1 MMSTPKL
8 GLKSDSKGQAAVEA
22 LLVLMV
28 LALVIFGGIE
38 LSRGVAMRQALDSS
52 AGAAVRA
59 LSLDPTQWS
68 YAKNLIQEGTN
79 QNVMGT
85 VEATTIQVFD
95 AAGTPRSSAWLSG
108 SPFTTAFG
116 SRFVQHS
123 IPVNALNTSLRRNML
138 TQAVLTDGC
147 GVFRM
152 ALVLKQ
158 DCLT

>member
-1 MMSTPKL
+1 
-8 GLKSDSKGQAAVEA
+8 
-22 LLVLMV
+22 MV

-68 YAKNLIQEGTN
+68 HAKNLIQEGTN

-108 SPFTTAFG
+108 SPFGTTFILEASAPFQADIPFL
-116 SRFVQHS
+116 SEPIMTIRVQHWG
-123 IPVNALNTSLRRNML
+123 IVERYP
-138 TQAVLTDGC
+138 
-147 GVFRM
+147 
-152 ALVLKQ
+152 
-158 DCLT
+158 

>member
-38 LSRGVAMRQALDSS
+38 LSRGVAIRQALDSS
-52 AGAAVRA
+52 ASAAVRA
-59 LSLDPTQWS
+59 LSLDPSQWS
-68 YAKNLIQEGTN
+68 YARNLIQEGTN

-108 SPFTTAFG
+108 SPFGTTFILEASAPFQADIPFL
-116 SRFVQHS
+116 SEPIMTIRVQHWG
-123 IPVNALNTSLRRNML
+123 IVERYP
-138 TQAVLTDGC
+138 
-147 GVFRM
+147 
-152 ALVLKQ
+152 
-158 DCLT
+158 

>member
-1 MMSTPKL
+1 L

-108 SPFTTAFG
+108 SPFGTTFILEASAPFQADIPFL
-116 SRFVQHS
+116 SEPIMTIRVQHWGIVERYPS
-123 IPVNALNTSLRRNML
+123 ITP
-138 TQAVLTDGC
+138 
-147 GVFRM
+147 
-152 ALVLKQ
+152 
-158 DCLT
+158 

>member
-79 QNVMGT
+79 QNVIGT

-108 SPFTTAFG
+108 SPFGTTFILEASAPFQADIPFL
-116 SRFVQHS
+116 SEPIMTIRVQHWGIVERYPS
-123 IPVNALNTSLRRNML
+123 ITP
-138 TQAVLTDGC
+138 
-147 GVFRM
+147 
-152 ALVLKQ
+152 
-158 DCLT
+158 

>member
-38 LSRGVAMRQALDSS
+38 LSRGVAMRAALDSS

-59 LSLDPTQWS
+59 LSLDPSQWN

-79 QNVMGT
+79 QNVMST

-108 SPFTTAFG
+108 SPFGTTFILEASAPFQADIPFL
-116 SRFVQHS
+116 SEPIMTIRVQHWGIVERYPS
-123 IPVNALNTSLRRNML
+123 ITP
-138 TQAVLTDGC
+138 
-147 GVFRM
+147 
-152 ALVLKQ
+152 
-158 DCLT
+158 

>member
-1 MMSTPKL
+1 M
-8 GLKSDSKGQAAVEA
+8 GQAAVEA

-108 SPFTTAFG
+108 SPFGTTFILEASAPFQADIPFL
-116 SRFVQHS
+116 SEPIMTIRVQHWG
-123 IPVNALNTSLRRNML
+123 IVERYP
-138 TQAVLTDGC
+138 
-147 GVFRM
+147 
-152 ALVLKQ
+152 
-158 DCLT
+158 

>member
-1 MMSTPKL
+1 MSTPKL

-108 SPFTTAFG
+108 SPFGTTFILEASAPFQADIPFL
-116 SRFVQHS
+116 SEPIMTIRVQHWGIVERYPS
-123 IPVNALNTSLRRNML
+123 ITP
-138 TQAVLTDGC
+138 
-147 GVFRM
+147 
-152 ALVLKQ
+152 
-158 DCLT
+158 

>member
-8 GLKSDSKGQAAVEA
+8 GLKSDFKGQAAVEA

-38 LSRGVAMRQALDSS
+38 LSRGVAIRQALDSS

-68 YAKNLIQEGTN
+68 YAKNLIKEGTN

-108 SPFTTAFG
+108 SPFGTTFILEASAPFQADIPFL
-116 SRFVQHS
+116 SEPIMTIRVQHWG
-123 IPVNALNTSLRRNML
+123 IVERYP
-138 TQAVLTDGC
+138 
-147 GVFRM
+147 
-152 ALVLKQ
+152 
-158 DCLT
+158 

>member
-1 MMSTPKL
+1 MSTPKL

-38 LSRGVAMRQALDSS
+38 LSRGVAIRQALDSS

-59 LSLDPTQWS
+59 LSLDPSQWS

-108 SPFTTAFG
+108 SPFGTTFILEASAPFQADIPFL
-116 SRFVQHS
+116 SEPIMTIRVQHWGIVERYPS
-123 IPVNALNTSLRRNML
+123 ITP
-138 TQAVLTDGC
+138 
-147 GVFRM
+147 
-152 ALVLKQ
+152 
-158 DCLT
+158 

>member
-38 LSRGVAMRQALDSS
+38 LSRGVAIRQALDSS

-59 LSLDPTQWS
+59 LSLDPSQWS

-108 SPFTTAFG
+108 SPFGTTFILEASAPFQADIPFL
-116 SRFVQHS
+116 SEPIMTIRVQHWGIVERYPS
-123 IPVNALNTSLRRNML
+123 ITP
-138 TQAVLTDGC
+138 
-147 GVFRM
+147 
-152 ALVLKQ
+152 
-158 DCLT
+158 